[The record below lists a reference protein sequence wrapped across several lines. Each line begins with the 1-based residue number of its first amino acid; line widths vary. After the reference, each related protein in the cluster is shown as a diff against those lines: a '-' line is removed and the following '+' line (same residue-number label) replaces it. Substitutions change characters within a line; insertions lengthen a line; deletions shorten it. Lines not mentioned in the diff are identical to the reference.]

1 MGRFLIIDI
10 VKSNFAIS
18 EQDLLRMNLNF
29 LNFLIRVLMRSFN
42 VSIRNG
48 VIGLSVWKPTRNSV
62 NFLGTSSK
70 NRSLTGTRQS
80 FTALHK

>member
-1 MGRFLIIDI
+1 MGRFLIINI
-10 VKSNFAIS
+10 VESNFVIS

-48 VIGLSVWKPTRNSV
+48 AIGLSVWKPARNSV
-62 NFLGTSSK
+62 NFFGTSSE